1 MTSEH
6 HCDSN
11 LPRSLVHIS
20 LQNPSTVSWENM
32 RGGGLPDHSSNE
44 WNLIV
49 SFFEKGHGE
58 RSDQTELVKFFGGNA
73 EKSSTFRT
81 RLHCDLKRRSK
92 GGKIPEVARINKQ
105 RKTIDNVSVRAT
117 PMISE
122 SLGGAAA
129 AEGSP
134 PLPDGASAR
143 PRPPPTRRGRLP
155 DDPARR
161 WAGGGAEACGGGAQG
176 PPAPRASA
184 PPAAATPSQIDAAH
198 AALSYSHGCGAPRGH
213 CLPIYPLG
221 TFRAA

>member
-1 MTSEH
+1 MSS
-6 HCDSN
+6 DNQS
-11 LPRSLVHIS
+11 LPRSLAQINTIS
-20 LQNPSTVSWENM
+20 KTKIAWEEM
-32 RGGGLPDHSSNE
+32 RGKGLPDTWTNE
-44 WNLIV
+44 WMVIVNL
-49 SFFEKGHGE
+49 FQEGNGH
-58 RSDQTELVKFFGGNA
+58 RNDQTELNTFFHGVHANHRTYNA
-73 EKSSTFRT
+73 LNE
-81 RLHCDLKRRSK
+81 RLRWELKRR
-92 GGKIPEVARINKQ
+92 GNGKINDCARINKKPKSMA
-105 RKTIDNVSVRAT
+105 RECAPLTT
-117 PMISE
+117 PAI
-122 SLGGAAA
+122 AAA

>member
-1 MTSEH
+1 M
-6 HCDSN
+6 
-11 LPRSLVHIS
+11 SLELLSCPPCLLKIGDLKH
-20 LQNPSTVSWENM
+20 TTFKWENL
-32 RGGGLPDHSSNE
+32 RGKGLPDGSGIE
-44 WNLIV
+44 WNAIV
-49 SFFEKGHGE
+49 WFFQNGYADKDAKREIAAYFNTDTTNFSNK
-58 RSDQTELVKFFGGNA
+58 
-73 EKSSTFRT
+73 
-81 RLHCDLKRRSK
+81 LHRDLKRQNNGNLPDHVRLIKQKRPKTKDPSK
-92 GGKIPEVARINKQ
+92 ASL
-105 RKTIDNVSVRAT
+105 TT
-117 PMISE
+117 PV
-122 SLGGAAA
+122 